1 MICTVEIMGGL
12 GNQLFQIFTL
22 ISYSLNEGV
31 GFYFENKEI
40 TYGWR
45 KKNYLKTPMLSFLK
59 NYVRPILKTII
70 FKESNAINYN
80 QIPSFKKYNKNVKLD
95 GYFQSYKYFENK
107 KLNIISALKIHEL
120 QKQVKTRFNSVSS
133 IAINNTVSMHFR
145 IGDYIN
151 IENGQTIMPLA
162 YYEKAL
168 EQLLKDIPEKQ
179 DWNILYFFE
188 KQDVERINKNIDK
201 LKKNPKF
208 SNLTF
213 IPINHELMPEDW
225 EQMLLMS
232 LCSHHII
239 ANSSF
244 SWWGAYLNL
253 NKQRPNI
260 YYPSQSFI
268 FKNDNEYK
276 DMYPQNWIMIKK

>member
-31 GFYFENKEI
+31 GFYFENKQI

-45 KKNYLKTPMLSFLK
+45 KKNYIDTPMLSFLK
-59 NYVRPILKTII
+59 SYVRKVTKTSI

-80 QIPSFKKYNKNVKLD
+80 PIPSFKKYNKNVKLD

-120 QKQVKTRFNSVSS
+120 QKQVKARFQSVSLIS
-133 IAINNTVSMHFR
+133 LNNTISIHFR

-151 IENGQTIMPLA
+151 IEKGQTIMPIT

-168 EQLLKDIPEKQ
+168 EQLLTDTPEKQ
-179 DWNILYFFE
+179 DWNVLYFFE
-188 KQDVERINKNIDK
+188 KQDVERINTNIGK
-201 LKKNPKF
+201 LKENPKF
-208 SNLTF
+208 SKLTF
-213 IPINHELMPEDW
+213 IPINHALIPEDW
-225 EQMLLMS
+225 EQMILMS
-232 LCSHHII
+232 LCQQHII

-253 NKQRPNI
+253 NNQRPNV
-260 YYPSQSFI
+260 YYPSQTFI
-268 FKNDNEYK
+268 SKNDDEYK
-276 DMYPQNWIMIKK
+276 DYYLPHWKMIKK